1 MENGYK
7 ENDLKKAV
15 NEIKEKSNADTL
27 QNAETQ
33 SEDPTNKT
41 PIITLPWIPGISPK
55 LKKVYKKAGY
65 KTVFK
70 ANANLQTILTS
81 KNKVRL
87 AKNSHPGVYKIQCKC
102 RNLPPYIGET
112 KAKVSTRFKQHEAY
126 VRNGHWEKSGAAKH
140 QKTCKAG
147 FETIETIKI
156 EERYFDRCIREA
168 LEIQRNGSGPKEGGV
183 NLDYGKYV
191 TTKFWLPLMKY
202 FDKEEEKKQ
211 LKWRRRT
218 SNNDVN
224 ITSM

>member
-1 MENGYK
+1 M
-7 ENDLKKAV
+7 
-15 NEIKEKSNADTL
+15 
-27 QNAETQ
+27 
-33 SEDPTNKT
+33 
-41 PIITLPWIPGISPK
+41 
-55 LKKVYKKAGY
+55 
-65 KTVFK
+65 
-70 ANANLQTILTS
+70 QTILTS

-147 FETIETIKI
+147 FETIETVKI

-202 FDKEEEKKQ
+202 FDKEEEKN
-211 LKWRRRT
+211 
-218 SNNDVN
+218 S
-224 ITSM
+224 